1 MTAASADNTHED
13 LKTMATALVLN
24 LPEHGHMNATFP
36 LVAELVARGERV
48 VYLATEAWRSRVE
61 ASGAAFTAYEADAA
75 LFDPPAHRGGLY
87 SVMAYLIGVAEQ
99 VLPDVLRHIEREKPD
114 YLLIDSMCVWGR
126 LAQQVT
132 GLPAVTLGSVF
143 VPNDAHV
150 SMDDMVKQAYGQ
162 APREV
167 LLAGVDALN
176 TYLRISQRID
186 HRYGTIS
193 PSVVEFFA
201 NRQRLNVI
209 FTSKYFHLAGDSYD
223 DSYLFVGP
231 SVAPRADASV
241 GVAAD
246 PGAVF
251 ALPEGD
257 QPLIYVSMGTIF
269 NDQLPFFRAAIEA
282 LADGPW
288 RVVMSIGNRID
299 RSAIWPHDDR
309 PCPRNIA
316 IHEFVPQL
324 EVLAKASLC
333 ITHGG
338 MNTTSEALWHGVPL
352 LVFPQHGDQH
362 LVAARVLELGA
373 GLRLIPPDIEPARLR
388 ALVTQVLDVPSFKQ
402 QADRIASSFHAA
414 GGATRAAGEIVAF
427 IADPTAVGQAAAGQ
441 VAMGLAS

>member
-1 MTAASADNTHED
+1 ME
-13 LKTMATALVLN
+13 
-24 LPEHGHMNATFP
+24 
-36 LVAELVARGERV
+36 
-48 VYLATEAWRSRVE
+48 YL
-61 ASGAAFTAYEADAA
+61 
-75 LFDPPAHRGGLY
+75 L
-87 SVMAYLIGVAEQ
+87 GVAEQ
-99 VLPDVLRHIEREKPD
+99 VLPDVLRRIEREKPD

-150 SMDDMVKQAYGQ
+150 SMDDMVGQAYGQ

-176 TYLRISQRID
+176 TYLRVSQRID

-193 PSVVEFFA
+193 PSIVEFFA

-231 SVAPRADASV
+231 SVAPRAEGERSA
-241 GVAAD
+241 
-246 PGAVF
+246 F
-251 ALPEGD
+251 APPAGD
-257 QPLIYVSMGTIF
+257 QPLIYVSLGTIF
-269 NDQLPFFRAAIEA
+269 NEQLPFFRAAIEA

-299 RSAIWPHDDR
+299 RAALWPHADR
-309 PCPRNIA
+309 PFPRNIA

-324 EVLAKASLC
+324 EVLAHASLC

-362 LVAARVLELGA
+362 LVAARVVELGA
-373 GLRLIPPDIEPARLR
+373 GLRLIPPDVEPSRLR
-388 ALVTQVLDVPSFKQ
+388 ALITQVLGEPSFKQ
-402 QADRIASSFHAA
+402 HADRIASSFHAA
-414 GGATRAAGEIVAF
+414 GGARRAADGVLAL
-427 IADPTAVGQAAAGQ
+427 TTGQ
-441 VAMGLAS
+441 VALGLAS

>member
-1 MTAASADNTHED
+1 MP
-13 LKTMATALVLN
+13 TALVLN

-48 VYLATEAWRSRVE
+48 VYLATEPWRGRVE
-61 ASGAAFTAYEADAA
+61 AAGAVFAAYEADAA

-99 VLPDVLRHIEREKPD
+99 VMSDVLRHIEREKPD
-114 YLLIDSMCVWGR
+114 YLLVDSMCVWGR
-126 LAQQVT
+126 LAQQIT

-150 SMDDMVKQAYGQ
+150 TMDDMVRQAYGQ
-162 APREV
+162 TPREV

-193 PSVVEFFA
+193 PSIVEFFA
-201 NRQRLNVI
+201 NRQKLNVS
-209 FTSKYFHLAGDSYD
+209 FTSRYFHLAGDSYD

-231 SVAPRADASV
+231 SVAPRADET
-241 GVAAD
+241 GT
-246 PGAVF
+246 PGTF

-257 QPLIYVSMGTIF
+257 QPLMYVSLGTIF
-269 NDQLPFFRAAIEA
+269 NEQLPFFRAAIEA

-299 RSAIWPHDDR
+299 RAAIWPHADR
-309 PCPRNIA
+309 PFPRNIA

-362 LVAARVLELGA
+362 LVAARVVELGA
-373 GLRLIPPDIEPARLR
+373 GLRLIPPDIEPSRLH
-388 ALVTQVLDVPSFKQ
+388 ALVSQVLGEPSFKQ
-402 QADRIASSFHAA
+402 HAGRIASSFHAA
-414 GGATRAAGEIVAF
+414 GGARRAVDGILAF
-427 IADPTAVGQAAAGQ
+427 IASQTTAGHGAGHTSGHITAGQ
-441 VAMGLAS
+441 VAGQVAVGLAS

>member
-1 MTAASADNTHED
+1 
-13 LKTMATALVLN
+13 MATALVLN

-48 VYLATEAWRSRVE
+48 VYLSTGPWRGRVE
-61 ASGAAFTAYEADAA
+61 AAGAAFAAYEADAA

-99 VLPDVLRHIEREKPD
+99 VLPDVLMHIEREKPD

-126 LAQQVT
+126 LAQQIT

-150 SMDDMVKQAYGQ
+150 SMDDMVGQAYGQ

-193 PSVVEFFA
+193 PSIVEFFA

-231 SVAPRADASV
+231 SVAPRADATRDEATPA
-241 GVAAD
+241 GPARAA
-246 PGAVF
+246 F
-251 ALPEGD
+251 ALPDGD
-257 QPLIYVSMGTIF
+257 QPLIFVSMGTIF

-299 RSAIWPHDDR
+299 RAAIWPDADR
-309 PCPRNIA
+309 PLPRNIA

-324 EVLAKASLC
+324 DVLAKASLC

-362 LVAARVLELGA
+362 LVAARVVELGA
-373 GLRLIPPDIEPARLR
+373 GLRLIPPDIEPSRLR
-388 ALVTQVLDVPSFKQ
+388 ALVTQVLGDLSFKH
-402 QADRIASSFHAA
+402 QADRIASSFHAS
-414 GGATRAAGEIVAF
+414 GGAGRAAGEILAF
-427 IADPTAVGQAAAGQ
+427 TAGQVTAAQVAAGQ
-441 VAMGLAS
+441 VAIGLAS

>member
-1 MTAASADNTHED
+1 MP
-13 LKTMATALVLN
+13 TALVLN

-36 LVAELVARGERV
+36 LVAELAARGERV
-48 VYLATEAWRSRVE
+48 VYLATEPWRGRVE
-61 ASGAAFTAYEADAA
+61 AAGAAFAAYEADAA

-126 LAQQVT
+126 LAQQIT

-150 SMDDMVKQAYGQ
+150 SMDDMVRQAYGQ

-176 TYLRISQRID
+176 TYLQISQRID
-186 HRYGTIS
+186 RRHGTIS
-193 PSVVEFFA
+193 PSIVEFFA

-209 FTSKYFHLAGDSYD
+209 FTSKYFHLAGDAYD

-231 SVAPRADASV
+231 SVAPRADAARRH
-241 GVAAD
+241 AASA
-246 PGAVF
+246 GTTCAF

-257 QPLIYVSMGTIF
+257 QPLIYVSLGTIF

-299 RSAIWPHDDR
+299 RAAIWPDADR
-309 PCPRNIA
+309 PFPRNIA
-316 IHEFVPQL
+316 LHEFVPQL
-324 EVLAKASLC
+324 DVLANDVALHHARRHEHHQRGALARRAAPRVSAARRSAPRRRARRRTRRRTAAHPARHRAVAPARARHAGARRAVVQTAGGPHRLVIPRGGRRPARGRRNPRVHRGHGARRRGRAARASPELRR
-333 ITHGG
+333 GG
-338 MNTTSEALWHGVPL
+338 MQS
-352 LVFPQHGDQH
+352 
-362 LVAARVLELGA
+362 
-373 GLRLIPPDIEPARLR
+373 
-388 ALVTQVLDVPSFKQ
+388 
-402 QADRIASSFHAA
+402 
-414 GGATRAAGEIVAF
+414 
-427 IADPTAVGQAAAGQ
+427 
-441 VAMGLAS
+441 

>member
-1 MTAASADNTHED
+1 MP
-13 LKTMATALVLN
+13 TALVLN
-24 LPEHGHMNATFP
+24 LPEYGHMNATLP

-48 VYLATEAWRSRVE
+48 VYLATESWRPRVE
-61 ASGAAFTAYEADAA
+61 AAGATFAAYEADSA

-99 VLPDVLRHIEREKPD
+99 VLPDVLRHVERERPD

-126 LAQQVT
+126 LAQQIT

-150 SMDDMVKQAYGQ
+150 SMDDMVRQAYGQ

-176 TYLRISQRID
+176 TYLQISQRID
-186 HRYGTIS
+186 RRHGTIS
-193 PSVVEFFA
+193 PSIVEFFA
-201 NRQRLNVI
+201 NRQPLNII
-209 FTSKYFHLAGDSYD
+209 FTSKFFHLAGDSYD

-231 SVAPRADASV
+231 SVAPRVEAPRAS
-241 GVAAD
+241 
-246 PGAVF
+246 F

-269 NDQLPFFRAAIEA
+269 NDQLPFFRAAIDT

-288 RVVMSIGNRID
+288 RVVMSTGNRID
-299 RSAIWPHDDR
+299 RAALWPHADR
-309 PCPRNIA
+309 PFPRNIA
-316 IHEFVPQL
+316 VHEFVPQL
-324 EVLAKASLC
+324 DVLAHASLC

-362 LVAARVLELGA
+362 LVAARVVELGA
-373 GLRLIPPDIEPARLR
+373 GLRLIPPDIEPSRLR
-388 ALVTQVLDVPSFKQ
+388 ALVTQVLGEPSFKQ
-402 QADRIASSFHAA
+402 QADRIASSFHAS
-414 GGATRAAGEIVAF
+414 GGAGRAAGEILAF
-427 IADPTAVGQAAAGQ
+427 TAGQVTAAQVAAGQ
-441 VAMGLAS
+441 VAIGLAS

>member
-1 MTAASADNTHED
+1 
-13 LKTMATALVLN
+13 
-24 LPEHGHMNATFP
+24 
-36 LVAELVARGERV
+36 
-48 VYLATEAWRSRVE
+48 
-61 ASGAAFTAYEADAA
+61 
-75 LFDPPAHRGGLY
+75 
-87 SVMAYLIGVAEQ
+87 
-99 VLPDVLRHIEREKPD
+99 
-114 YLLIDSMCVWGR
+114 
-126 LAQQVT
+126 
-132 GLPAVTLGSVF
+132 VF

-150 SMDDMVKQAYGQ
+150 SMDDMVRQAYGQ

-176 TYLRISQRID
+176 TYLRTSQRID

-193 PSVVEFFA
+193 PSIVEFFA

-231 SVAPRADASV
+231 SVAPRAD
-241 GVAAD
+241 VAAGTASTSAA
-246 PGAVF
+246 PGTGTMAAF

-257 QPLIYVSMGTIF
+257 TPLIYVSLGTIF
-269 NDQLPFFRAAIEA
+269 NEQLPFFRAAIEA

-299 RSAIWPHDDR
+299 RSAIWPHAER
-309 PCPRNIA
+309 PFPRNIA
-316 IHEFVPQL
+316 VHEFVPQL
-324 EVLAKASLC
+324 DVLAKTSLC

-362 LVAARVLELGA
+362 LVAARVVELGA
-373 GLRLIPPDIEPARLR
+373 GLRLIPPDIEPSRLR
-388 ALVTQVLDVPSFKQ
+388 ALVTQVLGERSFKQ

-414 GGATRAAGEIVAF
+414 GGARRAAEQILAF
-427 IADPTAVGQAAAGQ
+427 TAGQAEAGQTAAGQAAVGH
-441 VAMGLAS
+441 VAVGLAS

>member
-1 MTAASADNTHED
+1 
-13 LKTMATALVLN
+13 MATALVLN

-36 LVAELVARGERV
+36 VVAELVARGERV
-48 VYLATEAWRSRVE
+48 VYLATEPWRGRVE
-61 ASGAAFTAYEADAA
+61 AAGAAFAAYEADAA

-150 SMDDMVKQAYGQ
+150 SMDDMVRQAYGQ

-176 TYLRISQRID
+176 TYLRVSQRID

-193 PSVVEFFA
+193 PSIVEFFA

-209 FTSKYFHLAGDSYD
+209 FTSKYFHLAGDAYD

-231 SVAPRADASV
+231 SVAPRADGAASAASAASTN
-241 GVAAD
+241 VA
-246 PGAVF
+246 F
-251 ALPEGD
+251 ALPDGD
-257 QPLIYVSMGTIF
+257 QPLIYVSLGTIF

-299 RSAIWPHDDR
+299 RSAIWPDADR
-309 PCPRNIA
+309 PFPRNIA

-324 EVLAKASLC
+324 DVLARAALC

-362 LVAARVLELGA
+362 LVAARVVELGA
-373 GLRLIPPDIEPARLR
+373 GLRLIPPDIEPSRLR
-388 ALVTQVLDVPSFKQ
+388 ALVTQVLGEPSFKQ

-414 GGATRAAGEIVAF
+414 GGARRAAAEILAF
-427 IADPTAVGQAAAGQ
+427 TAEQAATGQ
-441 VAMGLAS
+441 LATGKVAVGLAS

>member
-1 MTAASADNTHED
+1 MP
-13 LKTMATALVLN
+13 TALVLN

-36 LVAELVARGERV
+36 LVSELTARGERV
-48 VYLATEAWRSRVE
+48 VYLATEPWRGRVE
-61 ASGAAFTAYEADAA
+61 AAGAAFAAYGADAA

-126 LAQQVT
+126 LAQQIT

-143 VPNDAHV
+143 VPNDALV
-150 SMDDMVKQAYGQ
+150 TMDDMVRQAYGQ

-193 PSVVEFFA
+193 PSIVEFFA

-209 FTSKYFHLAGDSYD
+209 FTSKYFHLAGDAYD

-231 SVAPRADASV
+231 SVAPRTEAPRTEEPRTE
-241 GVAAD
+241 GV
-246 PGAVF
+246 PF

-257 QPLIYVSMGTIF
+257 QPLIYVSLGTIF

-288 RVVMSIGNRID
+288 RVVMSIGSRID
-299 RSAIWPHDDR
+299 RTAIWPDAGR
-309 PCPRNIA
+309 PFPRNIA
-316 IHEFVPQL
+316 LHEFVPQL
-324 EVLAKASLC
+324 DVLAKASLC

-362 LVAARVLELGA
+362 LVAARVVELGA
-373 GLRLIPPDIEPARLR
+373 GLRLIPPDIEPSRLR
-388 ALVTQVLDVPSFKQ
+388 ALATQVLGEPSFTQ
-402 QADRIASSFHAA
+402 QADRIGSSFHAA
-414 GGATRAAGEIVAF
+414 GGAGRAAGEILAF
-427 IADPTAVGQAAAGQ
+427 IAEQATVRIAAGQAAAGQAAAGQ
-441 VAMGLAS
+441 VAVGLAS

>member
-1 MTAASADNTHED
+1 MP
-13 LKTMATALVLN
+13 TALVLN

-36 LVAELVARGERV
+36 LVEELVARGERV
-48 VYLATEAWRSRVE
+48 VYLATEPWRRRVE
-61 ASGAAFTAYEADAA
+61 AAGAVFAAYEADAA

-87 SVMAYLIGVAEQ
+87 SVMAYLMGVAEQ
-99 VLPDVLRHIEREKPD
+99 VLPDVLRRIEREKPD

-150 SMDDMVKQAYGQ
+150 SMDDMVRQAYGQ

-186 HRYGTIS
+186 RRHGTVS
-193 PSVVEFFA
+193 PSIVEFFA

-231 SVAPRADASV
+231 SVAPRADAASE
-241 GVAAD
+241 A
-246 PGAVF
+246 F

-257 QPLIYVSMGTIF
+257 QPLIYVSLGTIF
-269 NDQLPFFRAAIEA
+269 NDQLPFFRAVVDA

-299 RSAIWPHDDR
+299 AAAIWPDASTDR
-309 PCPRNIA
+309 PFPRNIA
-316 IHEFVPQL
+316 VHEFVPQL
-324 EVLAKASLC
+324 DVLANTSLC

-362 LVAARVLELGA
+362 LVAARVVELGA
-373 GLRLIPPDIEPARLR
+373 GLRLIPPDIEPSRLR
-388 ALVTQVLDVPSFKQ
+388 ALVTQVLGDASFKQ
-402 QADRIASSFHAA
+402 HADRISSSFRSA
-414 GGATRAAGEIVAF
+414 GGARRAAGEILAF
-427 IADPTAVGQAAAGQ
+427 TAAQAYAHTRVSVEAHAEVNADGSAAASANTHVAAAGRP
-441 VAMGLAS
+441 S

>member
-1 MTAASADNTHED
+1 MP
-13 LKTMATALVLN
+13 TALVLN

-48 VYLATEAWRSRVE
+48 VYLATGAWRGRVE
-61 ASGAAFTAYEADAA
+61 ASGAVFAAYDADAA

-87 SVMAYLIGVAEQ
+87 SVMAYLMDVAEQ

-126 LAQQVT
+126 LAQQIT
-132 GLPAVTLGSVF
+132 GLPAVTLASVF

-150 SMDDMVKQAYGQ
+150 TMEEMVRQAYGQ

-186 HRYGTIS
+186 HRYGTLS
-193 PSVVEFFA
+193 PSIVEFFA

-209 FTSKYFHLAGDSYD
+209 FTSKYFHLAGESYD

-231 SVAPRADASV
+231 TAAAATTGAS
-241 GVAAD
+241 AA
-246 PGAVF
+246 F
-251 ALPEGD
+251 ALPEGE
-257 QPLIYVSMGTIF
+257 QPLIYVSLGTIF
-269 NDQLPFFRAAIEA
+269 NDQVPFFRAAIEA

-288 RVVMSIGNRID
+288 RVVMSIGNRVD
-299 RSAIWPHDDR
+299 RAALWPEADR
-309 PCPRNIA
+309 PFPSNIA

-324 EVLAKASLC
+324 DVLAKASLC

-362 LVAARVLELGA
+362 LVAARVVELGA
-373 GLRLIPPDIEPARLR
+373 GLRLIPPDIEPSRLR
-388 ALVTQVLDVPSFKQ
+388 ALVTQVLGEPSFKA
-402 QADRIASSFHAA
+402 QADRIGSSFHAA
-414 GGATRAAGEIVAF
+414 GGATRAAGEILAF
-427 IADPTAVGQAAAGQ
+427 TAAQAASAQ
-441 VAMGLAS
+441 AAMGLAS